1 MKTLATLI
9 SAATLAVASTAASAW
24 GWGPFGNGYD
34 GYNNGWGDGYGDFD
48 GGFSMNFSGRGHGR
62 GHGRGYGYGYDAP
75 YYGYAPYGVAP
86 YGFAPVAAPVAPQAA
101 DTESK

>member
-34 GYNNGWGDGYGDFD
+34 GYNSGYGDGDFD
-48 GGFSMNFSGRGHGR
+48 GGFSMNFSGRASGR
-62 GHGRGYGYGYDAP
+62 GHGRGYGRGYGYDAP
-75 YYGYAPYGVAP
+75 YYGYAPYG
-86 YGFAPVAAPVAPQAA
+86 YAPVVAPVAPLAA